1 VVEPGGFQ
9 TREVGAIL
17 QVVPEVSAEG
27 QIINLTLNP
36 QLVEDSVWE
45 NYGSAGRDAAGK
57 ACAAQLRQPF
67 FHVYATST
75 TVALARGRRVLVGG
89 GMPSR
94 DGKRAVYLFVTAT
107 MLDIYGEVIK
117 FRDDREASDP
127 PAR

>member
-17 QVVPEVSAEG
+17 QVVPEGSAEG
-27 QIINLTLNP
+27 QIINLTLNT

-45 NYGSAGRDAAGK
+45 SYGSAGREAAGK
-57 ACAAQLRQPF
+57 ACAVPMRQPF

-75 TVALARGRRVLVGG
+75 SVSLAPGRRVLVGG

-107 MLDIYGEVIK
+107 MLDISGDVVKDRDEREV
-117 FRDDREASDP
+117 FGQPVR
-127 PAR
+127 